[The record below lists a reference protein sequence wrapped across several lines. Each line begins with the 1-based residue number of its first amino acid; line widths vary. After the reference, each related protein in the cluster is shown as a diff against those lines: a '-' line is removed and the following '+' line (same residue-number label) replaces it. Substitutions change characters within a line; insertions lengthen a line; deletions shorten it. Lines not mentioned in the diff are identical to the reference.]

1 MLPGHCKLIMWCF
14 RGIWWNFRSIIQS
27 SHCEEDTQEM
37 WFLCF
42 DIAKQHH
49 EAICFQSRWVSLNE
63 KTVSKWKFTLQSGRM
78 SHTIFILNLFTK
90 ILSRSEWVHLVFCN
104 KGGEFFAKEHIQYC
118 KTPSSMQHRSMKY
131 FKIASLL
138 IMIHNALL
146 SSKITLRNSWFL
158 HSTLAKINLH
168 REGLVLRM
176 MRNLYTD
183 CSSKVVDDMI
193 SFLGIVMSK
202 SELST
207 FRQTGWCSCSL
218 QVKNKNVV
226 GDNVEMVVRS
236 S

>member
-1 MLPGHCKLIMWCF
+1 MCF

-63 KTVSKWKFTLQSGRM
+63 KTVSKWKFTLQSSRM

-168 REGLVLRM
+168 REGLVENDEKFVHWL
-176 MRNLYTD
+176 
-183 CSSKVVDDMI
+183 
-193 SFLGIVMSK
+193 FFK
-202 SELST
+202 SCWWYDQFSWNCDVEKWTIHFST
-207 FRQTGWCSCSL
+207 NGL
-218 QVKNKNVV
+218 
-226 GDNVEMVVRS
+226 M
-236 S
+236 

>member
-1 MLPGHCKLIMWCF
+1 
-14 RGIWWNFRSIIQS
+14 
-27 SHCEEDTQEM
+27 
-37 WFLCF
+37 
-42 DIAKQHH
+42 
-49 EAICFQSRWVSLNE
+49 
-63 KTVSKWKFTLQSGRM
+63 
-78 SHTIFILNLFTK
+78 
-90 ILSRSEWVHLVFCN
+90 
-104 KGGEFFAKEHIQYC
+104 
-118 KTPSSMQHRSMKY
+118 MQHRSMKY

-218 QVKNKNVV
+218 QVKNKNV
-226 GDNVEMVVRS
+226 GDRNGGSFIIGHLCNKSLITAWKRHILNGSFQAGFFRPIKGLGRNASFYSLSCLVIHPLILLLCFLFFAF
-236 S
+236 

>member
-1 MLPGHCKLIMWCF
+1 
-14 RGIWWNFRSIIQS
+14 
-27 SHCEEDTQEM
+27 
-37 WFLCF
+37 
-42 DIAKQHH
+42 
-49 EAICFQSRWVSLNE
+49 
-63 KTVSKWKFTLQSGRM
+63 
-78 SHTIFILNLFTK
+78 
-90 ILSRSEWVHLVFCN
+90 
-104 KGGEFFAKEHIQYC
+104 
-118 KTPSSMQHRSMKY
+118 MQHRSMKY

-207 FRQTGWCSCSL
+207 SRQKG
-218 QVKNKNVV
+218 
-226 GDNVEMVVRS
+226 
-236 S
+236 